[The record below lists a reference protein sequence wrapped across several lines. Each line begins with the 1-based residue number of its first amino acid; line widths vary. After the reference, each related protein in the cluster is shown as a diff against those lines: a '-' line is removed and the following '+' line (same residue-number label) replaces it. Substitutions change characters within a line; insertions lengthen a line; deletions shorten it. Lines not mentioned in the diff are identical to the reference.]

1 MWYYV
6 SIAVIHTHK
15 TVAQFLR
22 RCILKSEMTAMCIA
36 ARGMKM
42 PRKSALGRQS
52 AAAAKETRSERQ
64 PRFPERI
71 QASSAKIQLVRNL
84 LR

>member
-22 RCILKSEMTAMCIA
+22 RCILKLEMTAMCIA
-36 ARGMKM
+36 ARETKT
-42 PRKSALGRQS
+42 PRKSELSRQS

-64 PRFPERI
+64 PRLPERI
-71 QASSAKIQLVRNL
+71 RASSAKIQLVRNL

>member
-15 TVAQFLR
+15 TAAQFLR
-22 RCILKSEMTAMCIA
+22 RYTPKLEMTAMYIA

-52 AAAAKETRSERQ
+52 AAAAKETRSEHQ
-64 PRFPERI
+64 PRLPERI
-71 QASSAKIQLVRNL
+71 QASSERIQLVRSL

>member
-15 TVAQFLR
+15 TVAQFR
-22 RCILKSEMTAMCIA
+22 RRYTPKLETTAMYIA
-36 ARGMKM
+36 ARETKT
-42 PRKSALGRQS
+42 PRKSELSRQS

-64 PRFPERI
+64 PRLPERI
-71 QASSAKIQLVRNL
+71 RASSARIQLVRNL

>member
-15 TVAQFLR
+15 TVAQFRR

-36 ARGMKM
+36 VRETKT
-42 PRKSALGRQS
+42 PRKSELGRQS
-52 AAAAKETRSERQ
+52 AAAAKEIYSERQ
-64 PRFPERI
+64 PRLPERI
-71 QASSAKIQLVRNL
+71 QASSARIQLVRNL

>member
-22 RCILKSEMTAMCIA
+22 RCILKLETTAMYIA

-42 PRKSALGRQS
+42 PRKSALSRQS

-64 PRFPERI
+64 PRLPERI
-71 QASSAKIQLVRNL
+71 QASSARIQLVRNL